1 MNLVKKYSEI
11 IIKPLEY
18 EIYELRKEFY
28 TKKSFINKDN
38 NKEYIDMMEKILFEY
53 YKKFELFIDK
63 QL

>member
-1 MNLVKKYSEI
+1 MNLIKKYSEI

-28 TKKSFINKDN
+28 MKRGFINKDS
-38 NKEYIDMMEKILFEY
+38 NKEYIDMMEKVLFEY

-63 QL
+63 